1 MRPLAA
7 LVFAALLAACA
18 SSGDRPE
25 PTPPGPARTAWLV
38 GAQGTAVGQATF
50 TGGPNGVLIRL
61 EFSDR
66 ALSPGWHGLHLH
78 ERGDCSDFAA
88 GFQAAGGHLGMD
100 ERIQH
105 GLMNAA
111 GPEAGDLPNI
121 FAPRSGAFAA
131 EAFAPYVILGA
142 ERIPGNAR
150 NREKLPLLDGDGAA
164 LMIHANADDQLSQP
178 IGNAG
183 ARVACAA
190 LTPLP

>member
-18 SSGDRPE
+18 SSGGRPE
-25 PTPPGPARTAWLV
+25 PVRPGPGQTAWIV
-38 GAQGTAVGQATF
+38 GPQGTAIGQATF

-66 ALSPGWHGLHLH
+66 ALPGGWHGLHLH
-78 ERGDCSDFAA
+78 DRGDCSDFAA
-88 GFQAAGGHLGMD
+88 GFQAAGGHLGMG
-100 ERIQH
+100 ERVQH
-105 GLMNAA
+105 GLMNAE

-121 FAPRSGAFAA
+121 FAVRSGVYAA
-131 EAFAPYVILGA
+131 ELFAPYVVMGA

-150 NREKLPLLDGDGAA
+150 SRERLPLLDADGTA
-164 LMIHANADDQLSQP
+164 LIIHAGPDDQVRQP
-178 IGNAG
+178 IGGAG
-183 ARVACAA
+183 DRIACAA